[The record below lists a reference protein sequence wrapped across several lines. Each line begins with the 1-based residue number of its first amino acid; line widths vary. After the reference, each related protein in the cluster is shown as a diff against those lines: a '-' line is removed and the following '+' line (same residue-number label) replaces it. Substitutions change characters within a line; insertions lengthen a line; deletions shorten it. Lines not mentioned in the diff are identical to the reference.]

1 MERLTTN
8 HFVFL
13 IAAVTLVSIIMYP
26 SIFIESGGR
35 DTWIL
40 TLVASIII
48 LIYASIIFKVSHKTK
63 SYDFKYI
70 CYEVLGKALGKVYL
84 LLFSFIIIFTTVESA
99 SITISSI
106 NSNMFLETPIWY
118 GLLFFIISGYFLAK
132 KDLNSLVSVTIIS
145 MTLAIIGLILIFLL
159 TNQYKDFKNLF
170 PILQKGFNKELLL
183 STLGQIGTLSSFVIL
198 LPIIKHIDDKAN
210 LNKVSLKALVLL
222 FLMAIWGTLGVI
234 VSFGPIRGANM
245 FYPAYIQC
253 QMINYGGF
261 LENGQIFLILF
272 FILSYICKYILAIY
286 SLCLLW
292 NIKSKKIFI
301 ACLSIVIYLLSI
313 LATKNTLLLFTLLK
327 YYQYLLFATLFCIPF
342 LIYIIYSIKHK
353 NKASKFQ

>member
-1 MERLTTN
+1 MEQLTTK

-13 IAAVTLVSIIMYP
+13 IAAVTLVSILMYP
-26 SIFIESGGR
+26 SMFIESGGR

-40 TLVASIII
+40 TIVASIVI
-48 LIYASIIFKVSHKTK
+48 LIYASIIFKVSDKTK
-63 SYDFKYI
+63 NYDFKCV
-70 CYEVLGKALGKVYL
+70 CYEVLGKAFGKIYL
-84 LLFSFIIIFTTVESA
+84 LLFSLILILTTVESA

-106 NSNMFLETPIWY
+106 NSNIFLETPIWY

-132 KDLNSLVSVTIIS
+132 KDLNSLVSVTIVS
-145 MTLAIIGLILIFLL
+145 MALAIIGLILIFIL
-159 TNQYKDFKNLF
+159 TNQYKEFNNIF
-170 PILQKGFNKELLL
+170 PIFQKGFNNELLL

-198 LPIIKHIDDKAN
+198 LPIIKHIDDKSN
-210 LNKVSLKALVLL
+210 LNKVSLKTLVLVSL
-222 FLMAIWGTLGVI
+222 LAIWGVLGVI

-245 FYPAYIQC
+245 FYPAYLQC

-261 LENGQIFLILF
+261 FENGQLFLMIF
-272 FILSYICKYILAIY
+272 FILSYMCKYILAIY

-292 NIKSKKIFI
+292 NIQNKKVFI
-301 ACLSIVIYLLSI
+301 AYLSIVIYILSR
-313 LATKNTLLLFTLLK
+313 LATKNIFLSFTLLK

-353 NKASKFQ
+353 NKVSEPK

>member
-1 MERLTTN
+1 MEQLTTK

-13 IAAVTLVSIIMYP
+13 IAAVTLVSILMYP
-26 SIFIESGGR
+26 SIFIELGGR

-40 TLVASIII
+40 TIVASIII
-48 LIYASIIFKVSHKTK
+48 LIYASIIFKVSYKTK
-63 SYDFKYI
+63 NYDFKYI
-70 CYEVLGKALGKVYL
+70 CYEVLGKVFGKIYL
-84 LLFSFIIIFTTVESA
+84 LFFSFILIFTTVESA

-106 NSNMFLETPIWY
+106 NSNLFLETPIWY

-132 KDLNSLVSVTIIS
+132 KDLNSLISVTTIA

-159 TNQYKDFKNLF
+159 SNQYKTFTNIF
-170 PILQKGFNKELLL
+170 PIFQKGFNNELLL

-210 LNKVSLKALVLL
+210 LNKVSLKALILL
-222 FLMAIWGTLGVI
+222 FLMVIWGVLGVI
-234 VSFGPIRGANM
+234 ISFGPMRGSNM

-261 LENGQIFLILF
+261 IENGQLLLMLF
-272 FILSYICKYILAIY
+272 FILSYMCKYILAIY

-301 ACLSIVIYLLSI
+301 ACLSIVIYILST
-313 LATKNTLLLFTLLK
+313 LATKNIFRTFTLLK
-327 YYQYLLFATLFCIPF
+327 YYQYLLFVTLFCIPF
-342 LIYIIYSIKHK
+342 LIYIIYNIKHK
-353 NKASKFQ
+353 NKPAEIE